1 MGNMMKLMKFVLLI
15 VMFAQLYTSN
25 IKALAKYR
33 VAELSTLLSTAQNSD
48 FYYAFDDWYYAYSPV
63 YYTYTPTSYY
73 YLCEW
78 WWFPSACDTTY
89 VVFRQ
94 NQLKTGDNLAP
105 ANKMERRELKSED
118 VEKQIKVLKKEIFGK
133 EDFST
138 KDLRKN
144 NKAYDPRWLLAQ
156 LKIARLLFLEDEITK
171 NLK

>member
-78 WWFPSACDTTY
+78 LFPSACDTTY

-105 ANKMERRELKSED
+105 AKMERRELKSED

-171 NLK
+171 NKK